1 MIFNKKNIFVAIL
14 SFAVFGL
21 NLNATTAE
29 GFELATAFLRIPAA
43 IGANTVGKQRG
54 IAPKIVLIASDLI
67 RLSNEILTIV
77 NKRGKFDFHI
87 YDYCWGAYDVYNL
100 IVHVKSLFGDKANGV
115 EKIESKEIKK
125 FESVIRS
132 LHQVILPLVE
142 GMSAILKSYPD
153 DPKLKIQN
161 FQAFRN
167 RCGAIC
173 SLSRL
178 LDNLIVSEPKSAEFY
193 TCIILLVVNIVVAYG
208 IDSKIKPVE
217 AEARRQEEAEARRLL
232 EEGRAAVLLHLMMAE
247 LMREPRGREE
257 EEARQQ
263 AEEVGALLGDA
274 VPEDTD
280 EEHFRT
286 VGGQIA
292 ARNRSARQVVEN
304 HKTFSDE
311 NCSVCLDPF
320 VHGERVRRF
329 ICGHVLHH
337 CEKNGHEDCF
347 GQFASNGSNV
357 CPSCRGMRDVNG
369 ETDIDIP

>member
-29 GFELATAFLRIPAA
+29 ELELATAFLRIPAV
-43 IGANTVGKQRG
+43 IGANSVGKQSG

-193 TCIILLVVNIVVAYG
+193 TCIILLVANIVVACG
-208 IDSKIKPVE
+208 IDSELKTVE
-217 AEARRQEEAEARRLL
+217 AEARRKENEEFEAEFRPKEDIRRGVNHLLDKISEIGGSTPKNARERLGISL
-232 EEGRAAVLLHLMMAE
+232 EESKNKKAVDSAFRKSAQADPSRIRALVDAKNTLF
-247 LMREPRGREE
+247 P
-257 EEARQQ
+257 RQQ
-263 AEEVGALLGDA
+263 DL
-274 VPEDTD
+274 
-280 EEHFRT
+280 
-286 VGGQIA
+286 
-292 ARNRSARQVVEN
+292 
-304 HKTFSDE
+304 FS
-311 NCSVCLDPF
+311 
-320 VHGERVRRF
+320 GT
-329 ICGHVLHH
+329 
-337 CEKNGHEDCF
+337 
-347 GQFASNGSNV
+347 GSQT
-357 CPSCRGMRDVNG
+357 G
-369 ETDIDIP
+369 I